1 MLPVLP
7 PPFWAVPLGRP
18 AGPPFWAPLLAV
30 SAGLGRLAAGIAE

>member
-7 PPFWAVPLGRP
+7 PPFWAPLLGP
-18 AGPPFWAPLLAV
+18 PSGPPFWAVLLAV

>member
-7 PPFWAVPLGRP
+7 LPFWAVP
-18 AGPPFWAPLLAV
+18 LAV